1 MQMYERILKRILL
14 RHDLNQ
20 PGGIDRAYE
29 ACVDYARQHLLKD
42 PNCNAFLQL
51 AAQRLETVPIH
62 LDRISITTPI
72 PLGAKIDLY
81 VSDENEIILSG
92 NEEGLEYLAELLKRL
107 KDEESNDHL
116 HLDPGEGSLTHRSW
130 PLVVYKESSDWFE
143 EQELA
148 SGVPEPHPERA
159 ALDPMTV
166 VAVQFL
172 DPTPLPL
179 HLPPYRLLKARPL
192 GKTPESGET
201 LQGPHGW
208 EKPFEPGAP
217 DRTALFALTTD
228 DGREVK
234 VNLHLDDPGVLY
246 FRKTDLQDLI

>member
-1 MQMYERILKRILL
+1 MQMYERLLKRILS

-51 AAQRLETVPIH
+51 AAQKLETIPIH
-62 LDRISITTPI
+62 LDRISISTPI
-72 PLGAKIDLY
+72 PLGSKLDLY
-81 VSDENEIILSG
+81 VSDENEIVLSC

-107 KDEESNDHL
+107 HEEESGDHL
-116 HLDPGEGSLTHRSW
+116 HLDPGEGPLTHRSW

-148 SGVPEPHPERA
+148 SAVVEPPPERA
-159 ALDPMTV
+159 ALDFASV
-166 VAVQFL
+166 AAVQFL
-172 DPTPLPL
+172 DPTPPPL
-179 HLPPYRLLKARPL
+179 HLPPHRLLKCRFL
-192 GKTPESGET
+192 GPPSASGET
-201 LQGPHGW
+201 LQGPHTW
-208 EKPFEPGAP
+208 EKPFDVGAP
-217 DRTALFALTTD
+217 DRTSLFAVSTD

-234 VNLHLDDPGVLY
+234 VLLHKDDPGVLF
-246 FRKTDLQDLI
+246 FRKADLQDLL